1 MQTTGN
7 LPESFFYYM
16 PNLNKSIWPIGA
28 GEARHP
34 ACLAKKKKKIVYWC
48 GNPHVVLCVCVC
60 VSCLACLLW
69 AGGNLI
75 EALSILFCNVGPVCR
90 LPLRFFLCSKSS

>member
-34 ACLAKKKKKIVYWC
+34 ACLAKKKKNCLLVWKSTRCV
-48 GNPHVVLCVCVC
+48 VCVRVC
-60 VSCLACLLW
+60 FLPCLLT
-69 AGGNLI
+69 
-75 EALSILFCNVGPVCR
+75 VGR
-90 LPLRFFLCSKSS
+90 WQFD

>member
-34 ACLAKKKKKIVYWC
+34 ACLAKKKFVYWC

-60 VSCLACLLW
+60 FLPCLLT
-69 AGGNLI
+69 
-75 EALSILFCNVGPVCR
+75 VGR
-90 LPLRFFLCSKSS
+90 WQFD

>member
-34 ACLAKKKKKIVYWC
+34 ACLAKKKKKLSTGVEIHTLC
-48 GNPHVVLCVCVC
+48 CVCAC
-60 VSCLACLLW
+60 VFLALL
-69 AGGNLI
+69 AYCGQVAI
-75 EALSILFCNVGPVCR
+75 
-90 LPLRFFLCSKSS
+90 